1 LWTVDFQSS
10 GNQPWSYLAVLAVV
24 NLNTFFNAM
33 VTGVTNGQVDYQGLI
48 DEMSLL
54 FFPWK
59 NPRFILGDAQFWIVA
74 AITALAAL
82 GTLGTAALGVGL
94 VGAGAFAGAAM
105 QQVTQSLSP

>member
-1 LWTVDFQSS
+1 
-10 GNQPWSYLAVLAVV
+10 
-24 NLNTFFNAM
+24 M